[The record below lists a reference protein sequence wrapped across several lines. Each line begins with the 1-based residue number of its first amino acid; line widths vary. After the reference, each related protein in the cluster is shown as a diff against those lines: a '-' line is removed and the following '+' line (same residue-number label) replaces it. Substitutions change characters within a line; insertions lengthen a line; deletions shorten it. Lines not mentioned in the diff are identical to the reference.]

1 MRLSLSVACVG
12 FGASLVFAVLPA
24 HASSKSNVLFLAVSS
39 HGNTS
44 LSAIAIQCPDRA
56 DQHPY
61 GEITCAIVDAVDGD
75 FDRLPGNPRLCTKEY
90 DPVTATMNGLWR
102 NRPIGWQKTYS
113 NACMLDARTG
123 PIFRF

>member
-1 MRLSLSVACVG
+1 MRLSLYAACVG
-12 FGASLVFAVLPA
+12 FAAGLVFAAQPA
-24 HASSKSNVLFLAVSS
+24 RAFSKPNVLFLAVSS

-61 GEITCAIVDAVDGD
+61 GEVTCAIVDAVDGD
-75 FDRLPGNPRLCTKEY
+75 FYRLPGNPRSCSKEY

-102 NRPIGWQKTYS
+102 NRSIGWQKTYS
-113 NACMLDARTG
+113 NACMLDAMTG
-123 PIFRF
+123 PVFRF

>member
-1 MRLSLSVACVG
+1 VG
-12 FGASLVFAVLPA
+12 
-24 HASSKSNVLFLAVSS
+24 
-39 HGNTS
+39 
-44 LSAIAIQCPDRA
+44 
-56 DQHPY
+56 
-61 GEITCAIVDAVDGD
+61 GD
-75 FDRLPGNPRLCTKEY
+75 FDRLPGNPRPCTKEY